1 MKKSRRLA
9 VLTAVMVAAAM
20 TLSACGGGASSKPAE
35 TKAAETEA
43 AETAAAGETEAAA
56 ETEAA
61 ETAAAE
67 TEAAGGEE
75 AAAGD
80 LNSKTLDE
88 IIAAAQEEGHISS
101 VGMPDGWAN
110 WEMLWAD
117 VLDNYGIDHDDVD
130 MSSAEELN
138 MFATDPTKDIGD
150 VGQAFGPQAVEQD
163 LVQGYKT
170 SYWDSVADYAKGE
183 DGKWMMGYMGVT
195 TFLANEDLIE
205 EEVPTSWAD
214 IANGSYKVSFGD
226 IGGGNCQAAI
236 TALALGVGEGKTL
249 QDIDLDAAFDFLSE
263 LANAGRI
270 NTVDITQANFESG
283 EVPVGVVWSFTGL
296 PYSQKIENYKMTA
309 VVPSDGAVMSGYA
322 SVINKNAAHPNAA
335 ALAREVI
342 FSDAGQT
349 YLALAGAVTTRS
361 DFVVPDEYADQ
372 TLSADQ
378 YANAVVIEDTDLYSS
393 ICAQIVERWNEEI
406 QPLLIQ

>member
-1 MKKSRRLA
+1 MKKSGKLA
-9 VLTAVMVAAAM
+9 VLTTAM
-20 TLSACGGGASSKPAE
+20 LVSAMALSACGGGSSSSSSTPA
-35 TKAAETEA
+35 A
-43 AETAAAGETEAAA
+43 EAAA

-61 ETAAAE
+61 EEAAE
-67 TEAAGGEE
+67 EAEAEAAGGEE

-88 IIAAAQEEGHISS
+88 IIADAQEEGQVSS

-117 VLDNYGIDHDDVD
+117 LLDNYGIQHDDVD
-130 MSSAEELN
+130 MSSAEELAQFQVDN
-138 MFATDPTKDIGD
+138 TKDIGD
-150 VGQAFGPQAVEQD
+150 VGQAFGPQAIEQD

-183 DGKWMMGYMGVT
+183 DGKWMIGYMGVT
-195 TFLANEDLIE
+195 TFLANEDLIDE
-205 EEVPTSWAD
+205 AVPTSWAD
-214 IANGSYKVSFGD
+214 IAEGSYKVSFGD
-226 IGGGNCQAAI
+226 ITGGNCQAAI

-249 QDIDLDAAFDFLSE
+249 EDIDLDAAFDYLTA
-263 LANAGRI
+263 LAEAGRI

-283 EVPVGVVWSFTGL
+283 EVPVGVVWSFTGI
-296 PYSQKIENYKMTA
+296 PYSQAIENYKMTA

-322 SVINKNAAHPNAA
+322 SVINKNATHPNAA

-361 DFVVPDEYADQ
+361 DYTVPDEYADQ

-378 YANAVVIEDTDLYSS
+378 YADAVVIEDTALYSE

-406 QPLLIQ
+406 QPLLVQ

>member
-1 MKKSRRLA
+1 MKKASKLMS
-9 VLTAVMVAAAM
+9 LTAVLVAVAM
-20 TLSACGGGASSKPAE
+20 TAACGGGSAAKPAE
-35 TKAAETEA
+35 TQA
-43 AETAAAGETEAAA
+43 AAA

-61 ETAAAE
+61 SETEAAEGAE
-67 TEAAGGEE
+67 TEAAAGGEE

-88 IIAAAQEEGHISS
+88 IIEAAKAEGQVSS

-110 WEMLWAD
+110 WEMLWAN
-117 VLDNYGIDHDDVD
+117 VTDNYGIAHDDVD
-130 MSSAEELN
+130 MSSAEELAQ
-138 MFATDPTKDIGD
+138 FQVDATKDIGD

-183 DGKWMMGYMGVT
+183 DGKWMMAYMGVT
-195 TFLANEDLIE
+195 TILANEDLIDE
-205 EEVPTSWAD
+205 PAPTSWED
-214 IANGSYKVSFGD
+214 VKNGTYKISFGD

-249 QDIDLDAAFDFLSE
+249 DTIDLDAAFDYLTE
-263 LANAGRI
+263 LAEAGRI

-296 PYSQKIENYKMTA
+296 PYAQKIENYNMVTN
-309 VVPSDGAVMSGYA
+309 VPSDGAVMSGYA
-322 SVINKNAAHPNAA
+322 SVINKNATHPNAA
-335 ALAREVI
+335 ALTREI
-342 FSDAGQT
+342 MFSDEGQT

-361 DFVVPDEYADQ
+361 DFTVPEEYADQ

-378 YANAVVIEDTDLYSS
+378 YANAVVIEDTDLYSQ
-393 ICAQIVERWNEEI
+393 ICATIVERWNEEI
-406 QPLLIQ
+406 QPLLVQ